1 MKKVIRLISLCL
13 VCVILMLNM
22 TSCAAILFLPPFS
35 QLPAAI
41 ILKRSQSYYDEAR
54 TSESEMTM
62 EISGTQNEQK
72 TQIKIKSTQKETY
85 LLEGPRGYEHR
96 SEIKQEVK
104 TSTDTIQI
112 KSLEKYETAI
122 GYVDG
127 YMYMSYQP
135 KQGADMGTA
144 YNRKGA
150 IKEEEYRELRE
161 KNEEKIP
168 VFDPEAEF
176 GEISYNY
183 TDFGKTLT
191 VTCDEYLDPANSVF
205 DRTLSQ
211 LVTMVPVD
219 MKVKTLRLE
228 MTFDSLKQA
237 QTDERMTVEMV
248 AADNSDWVIKVES
261 TAVFSLPE
269 EGSTTAPEG
278 LDTYKEVQNL
288 GKVYEP
294 LTYMNGLI
302 HSEGMRFNQNVSV
315 KVKTAGGSGEGKQS
329 AYYLFG
335 ESDGVFKYTV
345 VGVDSSGKTT
355 KYKYDGEK
363 QVIEKPDGAKETE
376 KQNQAAARLFVQSCL
391 SDFFYDPFD
400 IETVSVY
407 EASGTRTV
415 TLAHRPDQQMRQ
427 YLAENGLKSVDL
439 SKVRVTTT
447 MISDEEGNVT
457 SITMSIYCSI
467 EKTSVVFES
476 RLSGFQKAT
485 VD

>member
-41 ILKRSQSYYDEAR
+41 ILKRAQSYYDEAR
-54 TSESEMTM
+54 TSESETTM

-72 TQIKIKSTQKETY
+72 IQIKTKSTQKETY

-104 TSTDTIQI
+104 TSTEASPVI
-112 KSLEKYETAI
+112 LMEEYETAT

-135 KQGADMGTA
+135 KKGADMGTA

-150 IKEEEYRELRE
+150 MKAEDYRALRE
-161 KNEEKIP
+161 KNEEEP
-168 VFDPEAEF
+168 AVFDPEAEF

-191 VTCDEYLDPANSVF
+191 VTCDEYLDPANSAF
-205 DRTLSQ
+205 DQMLSQ
-211 LVTMVPVD
+211 LAFTVPV
-219 MKVKTLRLE
+219 KVKVKSLRLE
-228 MTFDSLKQA
+228 MTFDSFKQA

-278 LDTYKEVQNL
+278 LGTYKEVQIL

-294 LTYMNGLI
+294 LTYMNELI
-302 HSEGMRFNQNVSV
+302 HSEGMRFNQSVSV

-329 AYYLFG
+329 ASYLFG
-335 ESDGVFKYTV
+335 TRDGVFKYNV
-345 VGVDSSGKTT
+345 VSVDGSGKTT
-355 KYKYDGEK
+355 RIKYDGVD
-363 QVIEKPDGAKETE
+363 QVIEQPNGSPKTE

-400 IETVSVY
+400 VETVSVH
-407 EASGTRTV
+407 EVSGTRTV
-415 TLAHRPDQQMRQ
+415 TLTHRADQQVNQ
-427 YLAENGLKSVDL
+427 YLAENGLQSVDL

-457 SITMSIYCSI
+457 SIAMSIYCSM
-467 EKTSVVFES
+467 ENASVVFES

-485 VD
+485 ID

>member
-72 TQIKIKSTQKETY
+72 TQIKTKSTQKETY

-150 IKEEEYRELRE
+150 IEEEEYRELRE
-161 KNEEKIP
+161 KNEEETP
-168 VFDPEAEF
+168 VFDPETEF
-176 GEISYNY
+176 GNISYEY

-191 VTCDEYLDPANSVF
+191 VTLDEYLDPEDSVF
-205 DRTLSQ
+205 DQMLSQ
-211 LVTMVPVD
+211 LAFTVPV
-219 MKVKTLRLE
+219 KVKVKSFRLE

-237 QTDERMTVEMV
+237 QTDERMTIELV
-248 AADNSDWVIKVES
+248 AADSSDWMIKVES

-278 LDTYKEVQNL
+278 LNSYEEVQNL
-288 GKVYEP
+288 GKIYEP
-294 LTYMNGLI
+294 LTYMN
-302 HSEGMRFNQNVSV
+302 EQMRSDGTKFNQSMSV
-315 KVKTAGGSGEGKQS
+315 KLKVGNSVGTGKES
-329 AYYLFG
+329 ASYLFG
-335 ESDGVFKYTV
+335 TRDGVFKYNLV
-345 VGVDSSGKTT
+345 SVDGSGKTT
-355 KYKYDGEK
+355 RIKYDGVD
-363 QVIEKPDGAKETE
+363 QVTEQPNGSPKTE
-376 KQNQAAARLFVQSCL
+376 KQTQASARLFVRDCL
-391 SDFFYDPFD
+391 SEFFYDPFD
-400 IETVSVY
+400 VETVSVY
-407 EASGTRTV
+407 EAAGTRTV
-415 TLAHRPDQQMRQ
+415 TLTHRADQQVSQ
-427 YLAENGLKSVDL
+427 YLAANGLQSVDL
-439 SKVRVTTT
+439 SDVRVVTV
-447 MISDEEGNVT
+447 MITDEEGTVA
-457 SITMSIYCSI
+457 SISNSIYYGA
-467 EKTSVVFES
+467 KNVSVSFES

-485 VD
+485 ID